1 MLRFRRGLD
10 AELVW
15 ASGRSSSESGSSN
28 AGLVRLLIANVG
40 RELEVTPAET
50 LEPAICTIGILCSR
64 DGLRTEVGVRASLG
78 TPPISLS
85 TDTGLFRLAGSGL
98 AVGRVLELDPV
109 EVLAPAIDSLR
120 TVLSRD
126 GLCAEAGNRGSLGAS
141 SISLSTD
148 TCLVRLAGAT
158 GLAVGRGFEVDPVEM
173 LGPAI
178 DSLCILPCR
187 DDRAEVGNRASL

>member
-1 MLRFRRGLD
+1 VLRFRGGLD

-15 ASGRSSSESGSSN
+15 ASGRSSPESGCSN
-28 AGLVRLLIANVG
+28 AGLARLLIANVG
-40 RELEVTPAET
+40 RELVVNPAET
-50 LEPAICTIGILCSR
+50 LEPAIWALGILCSR
-64 DGLRTEVGVRASLG
+64 DGLCAEVGVRVSLEAMP
-78 TPPISLS
+78 TSLS
-85 TDTGLFRLAGSGL
+85 TDIGLFRLASIGL

-109 EVLAPAIDSLR
+109 EVLAPAIDSLC

-126 GLCAEAGNRGSLGAS
+126 GPFAEVGSRAS
-141 SISLSTD
+141 FWSSPVSLSTD
-148 TCLVRLAGAT
+148 TGLVRLAGAT

-178 DSLCILPCR
+178 DSLCILPSR